1 MNLIVIAFVTA
12 NEYVILYEHIGIFNN
27 NDDMNLI
34 VIAFVTANAHVILYE
49 HEGRYIGLYS
59 KI

>member
-1 MNLIVIAFVTA
+1 
-12 NEYVILYEHIGIFNN
+12 
-27 NDDMNLI
+27 MNLI